1 MQDIPNTVSFKTLDT
16 LFKAAAP
23 ETPALEEAKGSAS
36 FVWKERIKAVL
47 KELEQ
52 SSSQAAAGKSTDQI
66 MAMGSFRTHLMLSLQ
81 ALKAA
86 DL

>member
-1 MQDIPNTVSFKTLDT
+1 MQDIPNTVSFKALDA
-16 LFKAAAP
+16 LFKAATP
-23 ETPALEEAKGSAS
+23 ETPALDETQGSAS
-36 FVWKERIKAVL
+36 FEWKERIKAVL